1 MRIFSYFNALDIATC
16 FHHLYMDLFLVIDK
30 LNLLKVWLII
40 LLFRT
45 YAHNPI
51 YRFLMLAI
59 NHLSISHIVV
69 SSWIQPLAPIL
80 LVNVDEQKPFRFIVK
95 FCKHSVFHRY
105 NRMSPHLHTTNFV
118 NSCLQNFCYFRKK
131 IFLENTSSLGH
142 ISCNKEISFP
152 SNSISFIVCCFD
164 RFSLS
169 IFSVSIKISLPFSC
183 ICTYNR
189 WQDVVVILT
198 SSLFISY
205 QKITKSITLDDYIHK

>member
-1 MRIFSYFNALDIATC
+1 MHWFQFYNCLVNKKSPIVYRWPYRTGRLSFVFVLMRIFPYFNALDIATC

-95 FCKHSVFHRY
+95 FCKHSVLHRY

-131 IFLENTSSLGH
+131 IFS
-142 ISCNKEISFP
+142 
-152 SNSISFIVCCFD
+152 
-164 RFSLS
+164 
-169 IFSVSIKISLPFSC
+169 KIRHP
-183 ICTYNR
+183 
-189 WQDVVVILT
+189 
-198 SSLFISY
+198 
-205 QKITKSITLDDYIHK
+205 